1 MATDLATATCNR
13 HRRLLQLR
21 HCRRCLLDSTSRGAF
36 SRFYSNEGRILN
48 EEEQTKEN
56 VYIKISLPFPFP
68 FPFSFSYFEAQTGER
83 SWRNRSSKLGWKRQ
97 RWTKNASDKIF
108 LVLLQF
114 EDFANHNAIDLG
126 HGHYSLATSKM
137 LDVLL
142 LTGTS
147 GTCDTFGNK
156 YLAHSPEF
164 ELKDV
169 ELERVE
175 LLLLLVICWFG
186 YEEQLNCGCFNGFG
200 TVVMWYF
207 EEIDE
212 IW

>member
-1 MATDLATATCNR
+1 
-13 HRRLLQLR
+13 
-21 HCRRCLLDSTSRGAF
+21 
-36 SRFYSNEGRILN
+36 
-48 EEEQTKEN
+48 TKEN

-169 ELERVE
+169 E
-175 LLLLLVICWFG
+175 
-186 YEEQLNCGCFNGFG
+186 
-200 TVVMWYF
+200 
-207 EEIDE
+207 
-212 IW
+212 